1 VSKHHLIEAQK
12 LLHPD
17 DKGSGWAPPPTP
29 EDVALAQIHVLM
41 AIAGHLGDIS
51 AELTMLRE
59 GIASR
64 D

>member
-1 VSKHHLIEAQK
+1 VSGDHMGEARK

-29 EDVALAQIHVLM
+29 EEVAIAQVHVLM
-41 AIAGHLGDIS
+41 QIAGHLGDIS

-59 GIASR
+59 GLSSR
-64 D
+64 G